1 MPPGE
6 GTVFVES
13 LLSDGESL
21 GVWQGRRDR
30 EKGAKPPGGRPLAAG
45 DKEQREAGAERTWPG
60 GGGAFFN
67 FI

>member
-6 GTVFVES
+6 GTVFVKS

-30 EKGAKPPGGRPLAAG
+30 GKGAKPPGGRPLAAG